1 MTRIFELLR
10 PLSLAAALALCGCA
24 GHTAVRT
31 TIAETETPTQ
41 AGEFLDDIEHRT
53 FQFFWERANPKNGLI
68 PDRWPTPSF
77 ASVAAVGFALTA
89 YPIGVERGYITRAA
103 ARDRVLTTLRFFR
116 DSPQGPAVEG
126 MTGYK
131 GFYYHFLDMNTGAR
145 WSGQSELSMID
156 TSLLIAGVLFC
167 ESYFDG
173 KDPAETELRKIAD
186 ALYRRI
192 DWAWA
197 SRDDGG
203 VALGWSPEMGFH
215 PRNWK
220 GYNEASILYILG
232 LASPT
237 MPLPPSA
244 WQVYASTFD
253 FHWQNDFGEWHLGFP
268 PLFGHQF
275 SHVWIDFR
283 DIRDAYMRGKNMD
296 YFDNTRK
303 AIYAQRGYAIAN
315 PMHWKGYNHLIW
327 GLTACDGPT
336 DAKLPYEGET
346 RNFYSYAARG
356 LGGAHTYDDGTL
368 CPNAVLGSLPFVPE
382 VALPSL
388 REMKQKYGA
397 EIYSTYGFLD
407 AFNLSFH
414 YDDVKLKYGRMAP
427 DLGWVDTDYLG
438 IDEGLSIA
446 MIENFRSGFVWRVM
460 RRNPY
465 IRSGLKR
472 AGFTGGWMETT
483 G

>member
-1 MTRIFELLR
+1 VRASARAALVAT
-10 PLSLAAALALCGCA
+10 AAALAAAGCA
-24 GHTAVRT
+24 IQPVARPI
-31 TIAETETPTQ
+31 IATTETPTQ

-53 FQFFWERANPKNGLI
+53 FQFFWDQANPVNGLV
-68 PDRWPTPSF
+68 PDRYPTPSF
-77 ASVAAVGFALTA
+77 ASVAAVGFALSA
-89 YPIGVERGYITRAA
+89 YPVGVERGYVSRAA
-103 ARDRVLTTLRFFR
+103 ARARVLTTLRFLR
-116 DSPQGPAVEG
+116 DAPQGPGVEG
-126 MTGYK
+126 MTGFK
-131 GFYYHFLDMNTGAR
+131 GFYYHFLDMNSGAR

-156 TSLLIAGVLFC
+156 TALLISGVLFC

-173 KDPAETELRKIAD
+173 KDAAETELRKIAD
-186 ALYRRI
+186 GLYRRV

-197 SRDDGG
+197 ARDDGG

-220 GYNEASILYILG
+220 GYNEASILYVLG

-237 MPLPPSA
+237 HPLPAGA
-244 WQVYASTFD
+244 WQSYASTFD
-253 FHWQNDFGEWHLGFP
+253 FSWQNDFGEWRLGFP

-296 YFDNTRK
+296 FVDNTRK

-315 PMHWKGYNHLIW
+315 PMHWKGYNHLVW

-336 DAKLPYEGET
+336 DVKLSYEGET

-356 LGGAHTYDDGTL
+356 LGGAHTFDDGTL
-368 CPNAVLGSLPFVPE
+368 CPNAILGSLPFTPE
-382 VALPSL
+382 IALPAL
-388 REMKQKYGA
+388 RQIKEKYGA
-397 EIYSTYGFLD
+397 VIYSTYGFLD
-407 AFNLSFH
+407 AFNLSFT
-414 YDDVKLKYGRMAP
+414 YEDVKLKYGRMVP
-427 DLGWVDTDYLG
+427 GFGWVDTDYLG

-446 MIENFRSGFVWRVM
+446 MIENFRSGLIWKVM

-465 IRSGLKR
+465 VRSGLKR
-472 AGFTGGWMETT
+472 AGFSGGWLETS